1 MITISEYH
9 VHKAIFPFVRLH
21 DECLTM
27 NSDVDFAFVISVFS
41 VCLFYDVIFEVA
53 SFCFIFYLISSE
65 SGVIAIVVFEIVRND
80 FLRKNL

>member
-1 MITISEYH
+1 
-9 VHKAIFPFVRLH
+9 
-21 DECLTM
+21 M

-41 VCLFYDVIFEVA
+41 VCLFYDVILEVA

-65 SGVIAIVVFEIVRND
+65 FRIITKDVFVIVWND